1 MSITYDKF
9 FRIANCDAI
18 IFFEDDF
25 AFENSKESL
34 FYGLT
39 RLNCSSREKL
49 FIELKEAGA
58 DFVDI
63 LREYTVAISNCIESV
78 DWEDEIPRN
87 DIEILFT
94 IIEGRIEE
102 GSVIGRKLRDIYKSI
117 DVNDIVKFV
126 SLFNQYGIGVKI
138 PNYFDQI
145 FSDYIYSHGEWKKY
159 KIFIY
164 LSNI

>member
-9 FRIANCDAI
+9 FRITNCDAI

-63 LREYTVAISNCIESV
+63 LREYTVIALSLLIGKM
-78 DWEDEIPRN
+78 RFLGM
-87 DIEILFT
+87 ILKYC
-94 IIEGRIEE
+94 
-102 GSVIGRKLRDIYKSI
+102 SQLLKVVL
-117 DVNDIVKFV
+117 
-126 SLFNQYGIGVKI
+126 
-138 PNYFDQI
+138 
-145 FSDYIYSHGEWKKY
+145 KKAV
-159 KIFIY
+159 
-164 LSNI
+164 L